1 MNIVTIEGSKCA
13 AVLKRKW
20 SHHSLAYFIWRCSG
34 FILARSLKHDRY
46 RPQRRN
52 PVRFYPDVLMLL
64 YNKWHFFS
72 YQRICQKL
80 TSDPSTYYY
89 LVFVFSSFF
98 KFFSRCLIID
108 GKMIFLLFF
117 RQKLMVQTFFPVSYF
132 ISIFL
137 LRSIKFDFSVVDIKF
152 YRDLLLFLTKTLA
165 HNQPKNKF
173 IANKLLNLHPRLLFT
188 LKKIEAPNHIS
199 TVETL
204 K

>member
-1 MNIVTIEGSKCA
+1 
-13 AVLKRKW
+13 
-20 SHHSLAYFIWRCSG
+20 
-34 FILARSLKHDRY
+34 
-46 RPQRRN
+46 
-52 PVRFYPDVLMLL
+52 
-64 YNKWHFFS
+64 
-72 YQRICQKL
+72 
-80 TSDPSTYYY
+80 
-89 LVFVFSSFF
+89 
-98 KFFSRCLIID
+98 
-108 GKMIFLLFF
+108 MIFLLFF